1 MAAIPTQAVAEQQS
15 TQSKPR
21 DFRRE
26 VTDNIVAMLE
36 KGVAPWQKPW
46 EPGAGSLGMPV
57 NPTTNRPYRNGNA
70 IHLMATALRKGY
82 EDPRWMTYKQAEAQG
97 WQVRRGEK
105 GTQIEFWDPK
115 PADNGADEEERP
127 KNGERTGRS
136 RFVCLIYTIFNA
148 KQIEGIPA
156 LETASP
162 SKFEVVCAG
171 EQILNNS
178 CASIS
183 HDQADRAFYNRTS
196 DTIHLPPK
204 VAFKDAT
211 GYYGTALHELAH
223 WTGHQSRL
231 NRSSLNESY
240 RFGDVNYAKEEL
252 RAELA
257 SVFLAAQRG
266 IPHNPEQHAAYVS
279 SWIKALK
286 EDKNEIFR
294 AAHDASK
301 AADFLLS
308 LEREKSIGED
318 ELAAQ
323 PVVDSTGAGRS
334 EAAALEQETEE
345 IHRDRERLE
354 EYEPEPAKLEGAF
367 RESAEN
373 VARFE
378 PESGTVNVH
387 AKESATDQRTTVGA
401 PAAPPAPL
409 RSNDS
414 NPTEVPR
421 TGSKPREPESLKTAE
436 AITARALGES
446 AKTLAAQVQSG
457 SYRGLVIGETDQFVI
472 QRQSAHSAIAHP
484 KELLDRQPAVGELVR
499 INYSNS
505 KGSVREHRERTKA
518 NEITR

>member
-1 MAAIPTQAVAEQQS
+1 MASTPTQSPEHQASQP
-15 TQSKPR
+15 KPR

-46 EPGAGSLGMPV
+46 QPGVGSFGMPV
-57 NPTTNRPYRNGNA
+57 NPTTNRPYRGGNA

-82 EDPRWMTYKQAEAQG
+82 DDPRWMTYKQAEAQG

-105 GTQIEFWDPK
+105 GTQIEFWDAK
-115 PADNGADEEERP
+115 PAGNAAAEDERSQ
-127 KNGERTGRS
+127 NVGRTDRS
-136 RFVCLIYTIFNA
+136 RFVCRIYTIFNA
-148 KQIEGIPA
+148 KQTEGVPA
-156 LETASP
+156 LETTNP
-162 SKFEVVCAG
+162 SKFEVVRAG

-178 CASIS
+178 GASIS

-204 VAFKDAT
+204 QAFKDAT

-223 WTGHQSRL
+223 WTGHPSRL
-231 NRSSLNESY
+231 NRASLNESY
-240 RFGDVNYAKEEL
+240 RFGDGNYAKEEL

-308 LEREKSIGED
+308 LEREKSIGEE

-323 PVVDSTGAGRS
+323 PVVDPAGAGRS
-334 EAAALEQETEE
+334 GSAVLEQEAEE

-354 EYEPEPAKLEGAF
+354 EYEPEPAESESAF
-367 RESAEN
+367 RESTEN

-387 AKESATDQRTTVGA
+387 AKESATDRRTTVGV
-401 PAAPPAPL
+401 PAAPSAPV
-409 RSNDS
+409 RSSDS
-414 NPTEVPR
+414 NPAEGPR
-421 TGSKPREPESLKTAE
+421 NGSKPRAPESLKTAE
-436 AITARALGES
+436 AITAMALGES

-505 KGSVREHRERTKA
+505 KGSVREYRERAKA